1 MLRYILRA
9 CVLAAAFQIQPL
21 WATNDQDLDSIR
33 TEIRSMRES
42 YESRIAALEKRLVAA
57 ETKAQS
63 AEARASEA
71 LVANSSASVPAASAS
86 AFNPAISLILSG
98 TYANLQRDPN
108 TYRITG
114 FVPSGGEVGPPKR
127 SFALAESELVMSA
140 NIDPNWRGDF
150 TLALAPDNAVAV
162 EEATI
167 QSLALPHGLTVKG
180 GRFFSSI
187 GYTNE
192 QHAHTWDFVD
202 APLAQK
208 AFLGKQYSHDGVQ
221 LKWLAPTETFLELGV
236 EAGRGHNFPGAERNK
251 NGIGG
256 YAAFAHAGGDVG
268 ESHSWR
274 SGMSYLHNRPQA
286 REFTDAGITN
296 SVSGRSNLWLADFV
310 WKWAPQGN
318 ARQTNFKFQTEYYR
332 RNERGD
338 LTYNTAAPVT
348 DFYSAKQSG
357 WYAQGIYQFQP
368 RWRVGARYDR
378 LDYGSLNLGSAIAS
392 ANLPILAAHN
402 PTRATLMLDYSAS
415 EFSRLR
421 MQFARDQSRL
431 GQTDNQLMLQYVMSL
446 GAHGAHKF

>member
-1 MLRYILRA
+1 MLRNILSA
-9 CVLAAAFQIQPL
+9 CALSAVLHAQPL
-21 WATNDQDLDSIR
+21 WAANDQDLNSIR

-42 YESRIAALEKRLVAA
+42 YESRIAALEKRLAAA
-57 ETKAQS
+57 ETKVQS
-63 AEARASEA
+63 AEARAAE
-71 LVANSSASVPAASAS
+71 VQVVNSSAPAASAS

-108 TYRITG
+108 AYQITG

-127 SFALAESELVMSA
+127 SFSLAESELVMSA

-150 TLALAPDNAVAV
+150 TLALDPENAVAV

-167 QSLALPHGLTVKG
+167 QSLALPHGLTLKA

-192 QHAHTWDFVD
+192 QHAHAWDFVD
-202 APLAQK
+202 ASLAQK

-221 LKWLAPTETFLELGV
+221 VKWLAPTETFLELGV
-236 EAGRGHNFPGAERNK
+236 EAGRGHNFPGSERNK
-251 NGIGG
+251 NGLGG

-274 SGMSYLHNRPQA
+274 GGLSYLHNRPKA
-286 REFTDAGITN
+286 REFKEGEITN
-296 SVSGRSNLWLADFV
+296 SISGRSNLWLADFV

-338 LTYNTAAPVT
+338 LTYDTSAPVT
-348 DFYSAKQSG
+348 DLYSAKQSG

-378 LDYGSLNLGSAIAS
+378 LDYGSLNLGSAIAP

-402 PTRATLMLDYSAS
+402 PTRSTLMLDYAPS

-421 MQFARDQSRL
+421 MQFARDASRL
-431 GQTDNQLMLQYVMSL
+431 GQADNQLMLQYVMSL